1 LQQVPKR
8 SIYATRTKQLVTDYR
23 ALCCIAF
30 YKHNTIVLL
39 VQDDNVV
46 VNLVRLP
53 RRLYGKAVLVPRKAV
68 QHDAQPS
75 ARSCLSEAKQ
85 RNFEIDI
92 ARSNKLV
99 PTFSGKLEKAVTLPS
114 LR

>member
-1 LQQVPKR
+1 MQQVQKR
-8 SIYATRTKQLVTDYR
+8 SIYATRTKQLVTEYT

-30 YKHNTIVLL
+30 YKHYTIVLR
-39 VQDDNVV
+39 VQDDNAVL
-46 VNLVRLP
+46 NLVRLP
-53 RRLYGKAVLVPRKAV
+53 RRLYGKAVLVPKKATP
-68 QHDAQPS
+68 HDAQPS

-99 PTFSGKLEKAVTLPS
+99 LTFSGKLEKVVTLSS